1 MQGQSVA
8 RTTELIRDWL
18 VDRIAAMRG
27 VDPRIVD
34 VHEQFSRYGVDSQ
47 GAAVLIAEL
56 SRMLGRPLSP
66 LLIWEHATP
75 DALARHLAAPGGAP
89 PTAPRQPAAI
99 AAAAEVEPIAIVGVA
114 CRFPGAPSPSAFWRL
129 LREGGD
135 AIAEAPRSRWDP
147 DALFDADISAPG
159 KMNTRVGG
167 FLDAIDQFDPQPFGI
182 SPREAVH
189 MDPQQRLML
198 ELSWEALEDAGIAA
212 GEIKGSPTG
221 VFFGVAWMDYG
232 MLVHRAGPEALTQH
246 SAIGFHHSI
255 VANRVSYALGL
266 EGPSLSVDTACSASL
281 VAVHLA
287 CESLRRGESTLALV
301 GGVNLNL
308 IPESTIG
315 VSKFGALSPG
325 GRCFTFDARA
335 SGYVRG
341 EGGGVVVLK
350 PLSRA
355 IRDGD
360 PIYCVIR
367 GSAVNNDGASN
378 GLTAPSPAAQE
389 ALLRAAYARAGV
401 DPAAVHY
408 VEAHGT
414 GTLLGDPIEARA
426 LGAVLG
432 AGRPA
437 ERPLLLGSVKTN
449 IGHLE
454 AAAGVAGLIKA
465 ALCLRHRE
473 LPPSLHFETP
483 NPHIPF
489 ADLRLAVQRALG
501 AWPEPGRPA
510 VAGVSSF
517 GIGGTNCHVVLEGP
531 WPAEAALLP
540 LAAPSPEALRSL
552 AGEVLDDIAASGG
565 RAPLARLCRRAAA
578 RSSGAPHR
586 LAAAARSTGE
596 LKALLEG
603 YLAGEARPGL
613 SVGDARPEERP
624 GPVFV
629 FPGQGSQWAGM
640 GRALLH
646 REPVFRAVVERCDE
660 IIQGRLGFSLLAL
673 LAAGQGGPWLDA
685 IDVSVPAIVS
695 VEIALAALWRS
706 WGVEPAAVV
715 GHSVGECA
723 AAHVAGVLSLEDAI
737 LVTCEQSRL
746 IARLRGRGAMGLV
759 GLSWED
765 AGRALSGHEGRL
777 CRAVRESPTSTVLAG
792 DPEALSELL
801 EALSRQGVFCRRVHI
816 EVAPHTAHID
826 ALREELFQSLR
837 GVRPGPATLPIA
849 SGVTGS
855 LLDGAR
861 FDAAHWVRNLA
872 DPVFFADA
880 VSELVREGHAT
891 FLEVSPTPMA
901 GRAIQACAEHAGR
914 PAIFLPSLRRGEDER
929 SVLLESLGALHAA
942 GQPVRWQ
949 ALYPPADEEPPQLV
963 ALSAHRPEAL
973 AALAEAHRDLL
984 REATDE
990 AASLR
995 DLAYTAGVRR
1005 SHNDCR
1011 AALVAGSREELAELL
1026 DALLRGEARAGV
1038 ARGERSPGRRPK
1050 VAFVF
1055 PGQGSQWVGMGRALA
1070 EAEPVFR
1077 ATLEAW
1083 DEAIRRE
1090 LGWSVLE
1097 ELGADEGR
1105 SRLHRIDVVQP
1116 ALVAVEVALAAL
1128 WRSWGVEPDAVV
1140 GHSMGEVAAAHVA
1153 GALSLEDAARV
1164 ICRRSRLLGRLS
1176 AQGAMAL
1183 VELPLAEAAR
1193 ALRGHEDRA
1202 SVAASNSP
1210 RSTVLS
1216 GDRAALEDILAG
1228 LARRGVFWRWVKV
1241 DVASHSQQ
1249 VDPLLEALGD
1259 ALSEV
1264 APSAARLPM
1273 VSTVTGES
1281 VEGPE
1286 LTAAYW
1292 VRNLREPVLFSPA
1305 VSRLAGEGHALF
1317 LEMSP
1322 HPILAPAIEEG
1333 LRDGAHEGVALGS
1346 LRRGHDE
1353 RRSMLS
1359 ALGAVYAHGHPVDF
1373 RRLFPQ
1379 GGRAVRLPGYPWQ
1392 RERYWIDDGGPRAPA
1407 RAGGPRGAEL
1417 GHPLLGRRLTSS
1429 MHPETHFWE
1438 QELGV
1443 ERLPYLADHRLG
1455 QEEVL
1460 PGAAFLE
1467 MALSA
1472 AAELR
1477 GAAGAEVEAVVFER
1491 MLVLPPEGGRRAQLV
1506 VTEGGAGEAA
1516 FAVSSLDGGAWV
1528 RHAAGRLRWREG
1540 AAGAADGGEPPRAI
1554 QARCS
1559 RAVIRAAEHYERLG
1573 AAGMSF
1579 GESFRGVE
1587 QLWIG
1592 EGEVLGRVRLPGA
1605 LGGQAPAYRVH
1616 PALLDACFQ
1625 TAAGLLDLAG
1635 APDGGAARVLVAL
1648 DRLRIRKAP
1657 GSALWVHG
1665 RLRAGEGGEAG
1676 EVTLDLRLLDDAG
1689 QIVADAEGLRLRRL
1703 SPGAPAPRRGADAW
1717 LYGVAWRRKDHAPE
1731 AQRALPP
1738 GAWVLLGDRGG
1749 TADALASLLRERG
1762 QRCVR
1767 IVAGDRYARLEPDR
1781 YAAAPAD
1788 PGAIHAALRDA
1799 FAGQPAP
1806 RGALHLWSLDAGAA
1820 EETTAEAL
1828 TADQALGAPSALLL
1842 AQALVRMGWRDTP
1855 KLWLVTRGAQAVGEG
1870 SAAVSV
1876 AQAPLWGLGRTLAVE
1891 LPELGC
1897 ARVDLGP
1904 DGGGAA
1910 AMDEALAILREL
1922 ASPDGE
1928 GDVAIRSSGRHVARL
1943 ARAAPAG
1950 QRGAARLD
1958 GEGSY
1963 LIAGG
1968 LGDVAASVAAWMV
1981 AQGARHLALATED
1994 DAPTPAWASAVEA
2007 LEQAG
2012 AAVMVLRA
2020 DVSRPDDVA
2029 RVLAELDR
2037 SAPPLRGIVLVPEA
2051 LEEGAALELDAARLR
2066 DGLTR
2071 RALGAWN
2078 LHALTRTRTRPR
2090 ALDLFVLYASGAS
2103 LLGYPRHAAGA
2114 AASAF
2119 LDALAQH
2126 RRACGLAALS
2136 IDWGDLAA
2144 RGPAAEQQPAAARP
2158 PHRGIG
2164 SFTPAQGVEVLA
2176 RALAADAPQ
2185 IGAIDLNLRQWVE
2198 FYPSAAGAPLLSE
2211 LAREDRRDEGA
2222 APAPSRLKAA
2232 LESARPERRAAVV
2245 EQLVREEL
2253 GKSLR
2258 QDASRIQRRAPF
2270 RSLGLDSLMAI
2281 ELRNRLEAS
2290 TGLKLSAA
2298 LLFTYGDVASL
2309 SDHLLRELGPASAP
2323 EPEAPTERAPV
2334 RGGAAAPAAADPWS
2348 SLEEEIAGM
2357 SDDSAEALLLQSIQS
2372 VAGGPVG

>member
-1 MQGQSVA
+1 MQVQSVA

-18 VDRIAAMRG
+18 VDRIATTRG
-27 VDPRIVD
+27 VDPRIVNA
-34 VHEQFSRYGVDSQ
+34 HEQFSRYGIDSQ
-47 GAAVLIAEL
+47 GAAVLIDEL

-66 LLIWEHATP
+66 LLIWEHSTP
-75 DALARHLAAPGGAP
+75 DALARHLAAPAGAP
-89 PTAPRQPAAI
+89 PAAPRLPAAI
-99 AAAAEVEPIAIVGVA
+99 AAANEAEPIAIVGVA
-114 CRFPGAPSPSAFWRL
+114 CRFPGAPSPGAFWRL
-129 LREGGD
+129 LREGVD

-159 KMNTRVGG
+159 KMNTRSGG
-167 FLDAIDQFDPQPFGI
+167 FLEHIDQFDPQFFGI

-212 GEIKGSPTG
+212 GELKGSRTG

-266 EGPSLSVDTACSASL
+266 EGPSLSLDTACSASL

-287 CESLRRGESTLALV
+287 CESLRRGESTLALA
-301 GGVNLNL
+301 GGVNLNI
-308 IPESTIG
+308 IPDSTIG

-341 EGGGVVVLK
+341 EGGGVVALK
-350 PLSRA
+350 PLAQA

-378 GLTAPSPAAQE
+378 GLTAPNPAAQE

-454 AAAGVAGLIKA
+454 SAAGVAGLIKV
-465 ALCLRHRE
+465 ALCLKHRE
-473 LPPSLHFETP
+473 LPPNLHFETP

-489 ADLRLAVQRALG
+489 DDLRLAVQRALG
-501 AWPEPGRPA
+501 AWPEPNRPA

-531 WPAEAALLP
+531 WPSQAELLP
-540 LAAPSPEALRSL
+540 LSAGSPGALRAL
-552 AGEVLDDIAASGG
+552 AGEVLGDLAASGDL
-565 RAPLARLCRRAAA
+565 APLSSVCRAAAA
-578 RSSGAPHR
+578 RSGDAPHR
-586 LAAAARSTGE
+586 LAAAARSPGE
-596 LKALLEG
+596 LRELLEG
-603 YLAGEARPGL
+603 YLAGEVRPGL
-613 SVGDARPEERP
+613 SVGHALPEQRPR
-624 GPVFV
+624 PVFV

-640 GRALLH
+640 GRSLLH
-646 REPVFRAVVERCDE
+646 REPVFRAVVERCDA
-660 IIQGRLGFSLLAL
+660 IIQEHLGWSLLAL
-673 LAAGQGGPWLDA
+673 LSAGQGGAWLDA
-685 IDVSVPAIVS
+685 VDMSVPAIVS
-695 VEIALAALWRS
+695 VEVALAALWRS

-737 LVTCEQSRL
+737 LVSCEQSRL
-746 IARLRGRGAMGLV
+746 IARLRGRGAMGRV
-759 GLSWED
+759 ALSWED

-777 CRAVRESPTSTVLAG
+777 CRAVRESPASTVLAG
-792 DPEALSELL
+792 DPEALSELFA
-801 EALSRQGVFCRRVHI
+801 ALSRDGVFCRRVHV
-816 EVAPHTAHID
+816 EVAAHTAQID
-826 ALREELFQSLR
+826 ALREELFQCLR
-837 GVRPGPATLPIA
+837 GVRPGPASVPIA

-861 FDAAHWVRNLA
+861 FDAEHWVRNLA
-872 DPVFFADA
+872 DPVLFADA
-880 VSELVREGHAT
+880 ASQLVREGYAT
-891 FLEVSPTPMA
+891 FLEVSPAPLA
-901 GRAIQACAEHAGR
+901 SRAIRACAEHAGR
-914 PAIFLPSLRRGEDER
+914 QALVLPSLRRGEDER
-929 SVLLESLGALHAA
+929 AVLLESLGALHAA
-942 GQPVRWQ
+942 GQPVRWE
-949 ALYPPADEEPPQLV
+949 ALYPAGEEPPQLV
-963 ALSAHRPEAL
+963 PLSAHRPEAL
-973 AALAEAHRDLL
+973 AALAEACRDLV
-984 REATDE
+984 RRTPAEE
-990 AASLR
+990 GPSLR

-1005 SHNDCR
+1005 SHHDCR
-1011 AALVAGSREELAELL
+1011 ASIVARSREELAELL
-1026 DALLRGEARAGV
+1026 DALLRGEPREGV

-1050 VAFVF
+1050 IAFVF

-1083 DEAIRRE
+1083 DGAIRRE
-1090 LGWSVLE
+1090 LGWSLLE

-1164 ICRRSRLLGRLS
+1164 ICRRSRLLGRLR
-1176 AQGAMAL
+1176 AGGAMAL

-1202 SVAASNSP
+1202 SVAASNSL

-1216 GDRAALEDILAG
+1216 GDRGALEDILAG
-1228 LARRGVFWRWVKV
+1228 LERRGVFWRWIKV
-1241 DVASHSQQ
+1241 DVASHSQH
-1249 VDPLLEALGD
+1249 VDSLLDELRD
-1259 ALSEV
+1259 ALRDV
-1264 APSAARLPM
+1264 APAAALVPM
-1273 VSTVTGES
+1273 VSTVTGEIGQ
-1281 VEGPE
+1281 GPE

-1292 VRNLREPVLFSPA
+1292 VRNLRDPVLFSSA
-1305 VSRLAGEGHALF
+1305 VSRLARDGHALF

-1322 HPILAPAIEEG
+1322 HPILVPAIEEG
-1333 LRDGAHEGVALGS
+1333 LRDGGHEGVALGS
-1346 LRRGHDE
+1346 LRRGHEE
-1353 RRSMLS
+1353 RRTILA

-1373 RRLFPQ
+1373 RRLFPE
-1379 GGRAVRLPGYPWQ
+1379 GGRAVRLPSYPWQ
-1392 RERYWIDDGGPRAPA
+1392 RERYWIDDGAPRAPA
-1407 RAGGPRGAEL
+1407 RAAATRGAEP

-1429 MHPETHFWE
+1429 MQPETHFWE
-1438 QELGV
+1438 QEIGV
-1443 ERLPYLADHRLG
+1443 DRLPYLADHRL
-1455 QEEVL
+1455 QQDVVL
-1460 PGAAFLE
+1460 PGAAFVE

-1477 GAAGAEVEAVVFER
+1477 GAAEVAIEAVVFER

-1506 VTEGGAGEAA
+1506 VTEDGAGEAA
-1516 FAVSSLDGGAWV
+1516 FAVSSLDGGAWA

-1540 AAGAADGGEPPRAI
+1540 PAGAAPGGEPPRAI

-1559 RAVIRAAEHYERLG
+1559 RAVISGAEHYERLG
-1573 AAGMSF
+1573 AAGLSF

-1587 QLWIG
+1587 RLWIG
-1592 EGEVLGRVRLPGA
+1592 DGEVLGRVRMPGSLA
-1605 LGGQAPAYRVH
+1605 EEAPAYRVH

-1625 TAAGLLDLAG
+1625 AAAGLLDLAA
-1635 APDGGAARVLVAL
+1635 APAGGAMTVLVAL
-1648 DRLRIRKAP
+1648 ERLRVLQQDP
-1657 GSALWVHG
+1657 GAALWAHG
-1665 RLRAGEGGEAG
+1665 RLRSGAGGEAG

-1689 QIVADAEGLRLRRL
+1689 QTVADAEGLRLRRL
-1703 SPGAPAPRRGADAW
+1703 SPRAPARRHAADAW
-1717 LYGVAWRRKDHAPE
+1717 LYGVAWRRKDLAPE
-1731 AQRALPP
+1731 APRALPP

-1767 IVAGDRYARLEPDR
+1767 IAAGDRYARLGPDL
-1781 YAAAPAD
+1781 YSADPSD

-1806 RGALHLWSLDAGAA
+1806 RGALHLWSLDAAA
-1820 EETTAEAL
+1820 EATAEAL
-1828 TADQALGAPSALLL
+1828 AADQALGAPSALRL

-1855 KLWLVTRGAQAVGEG
+1855 RLWLVTRGAQAVGAG

-1891 LPELGC
+1891 QPELGC
-1897 ARVDLGP
+1897 VRVDLRP

-1910 AMDEALAILREL
+1910 AMEDALALLREL
-1922 ASPDGE
+1922 ESTDGE
-1928 GDVAIRSSGRHVARL
+1928 GDVALRSSGRHVARL
-1943 ARAAPAG
+1943 SRAAPEPLAG
-1950 QRGAARLD
+1950 GGARLD

-1963 LIAGG
+1963 LIAGS
-1968 LGDVAASVAAWMV
+1968 LGDVAMSAAAWMV
-1981 AQGARHLALATED
+1981 AQGARHLALVAED
-1994 DAPTPAWASAVEA
+1994 DTPTPAWASAREA
-2007 LEQAG
+2007 LEEAG
-2012 AAVMVLRA
+2012 AAVRVLRA
-2020 DVSRPDDVA
+2020 DVSRADDVA
-2029 RVLAELDR
+2029 RVLAEIDR
-2037 SAPPLRGIVLVPEA
+2037 SAPPLRGILLAPEA
-2051 LEEGAALELDAARLR
+2051 LEDGAALELDAARLR
-2066 DGLTR
+2066 DGLVR

-2078 LHALTRTRTRPR
+2078 LHATTRARG
-2090 ALDLFVLYASGAS
+2090 LDLFVLYASGAS
-2103 LLGYPRHAAGA
+2103 LIGYPRQAADA

-2119 LDALAQH
+2119 LGALAQH
-2126 RRACGLAALS
+2126 RRASGLPALS
-2136 IDWGDLAA
+2136 IHWGDLAA
-2144 RGPAAEQQPAAARP
+2144 RGPDAEPQRPAARP
-2158 PHRGIG
+2158 SHRGIG
-2164 SFTPAQGVEVLA
+2164 SFTPAQGAEVLE
-2176 RALAADAPQ
+2176 RVLAADLPE

-2211 LAREDRRDEGA
+2211 LPSEERGPEA
-2222 APAPSRLKAA
+2222 AAALAPSRLKAA
-2232 LESARPERRAAVV
+2232 LEGARPERRAAVV
-2245 EQLVREEL
+2245 EQHVREEL

-2258 QDASRIQRRAPF
+2258 QDASRIPRLAPF

-2281 ELRNRLEAS
+2281 ELRNRLESS

-2309 SDHLLRELGPASAP
+2309 SDHLLRELGPAPGPA
-2323 EPEAPTERAPV
+2323 EAAQRAPGS
-2334 RGGAAAPAAADPWS
+2334 GGAAAPPDLLS
-2348 SLEEEIAGM
+2348 GLEEEIAGM
-2357 SDDSAEALLLQSIQS
+2357 SDDRAEELLLQSILS

>member
-1 MQGQSVA
+1 MQSQSVA

-18 VDRIAAMRG
+18 VRRIATTRG
-27 VDPRIVD
+27 VEPRIVD
-34 VHEQFSRYGVDSQ
+34 AHEQFSRYGIDSQ
-47 GAAVLIAEL
+47 GAAVLVAEL
-56 SRMLGRPLSP
+56 SGMLGRPVSP
-66 LLIWEHATP
+66 LLIWEHSTP
-75 DALARHLAAPGGAP
+75 DALARHLAAPGGESPA
-89 PTAPRQPAAI
+89 APRRPAAS
-99 AAAAEVEPIAIVGVA
+99 ATAAEVEPIAIIGVA
-114 CRFPGAPSPSAFWRL
+114 CRFPGAPSPGAFFRL
-129 LREGGD
+129 LREGRD

-159 KMNTRVGG
+159 KMNTRSGG
-167 FLDAIDQFDPQPFGI
+167 FLDQIDQFDPQPFGI

-198 ELSWEALEDAGIAA
+198 ELSWEALEDAGIAS
-212 GEIKGSPTG
+212 GELKGSPTG

-232 MLVHRAGPEALTQH
+232 MLVHRGGPEALTPH

-266 EGPSLSVDTACSASL
+266 EGPSLAVDTACSGSL

-287 CESLRRGESTLALV
+287 CESIHRGESTLALA
-301 GGVNLNL
+301 GGVNLNI

-341 EGGGVVVLK
+341 EGGGVIVLK
-350 PLSRA
+350 PLA
-355 IRDGD
+355 LAVRDGD
-360 PIYCVIR
+360 PIYGVIR

-378 GLTAPSPAAQE
+378 GLTAPSPAAQV

-437 ERPLLLGSVKTN
+437 ESPLLVGSVKTN

-454 AAAGVAGLIKA
+454 AAAGVAGIIKV
-465 ALCLRHRE
+465 ALCLKHRE

-501 AWPEPGRPA
+501 AWPEPARPA
-510 VAGVSSF
+510 IAGVSSF
-517 GIGGTNCHVVLEGP
+517 GIGGTNCHVVLGGP
-531 WPAEAALLP
+531 WPPQAELLP
-540 LAAPSPEALRSL
+540 LSAPSPEALRAL
-552 AGEVLDDIAASGG
+552 AGEVIEGIAPSGEL
-565 RAPLARLCRRAAA
+565 APLSRLCRGAAA
-578 RSSGAPHR
+578 RSSGEPHR
-586 LAAAARSTGE
+586 LAAAARSAGE
-596 LKALLEG
+596 LRRLLEG
-603 YLAGEARPGL
+603 YLAGEERPGL
-613 SVGDARPEERP
+613 SVGHVRPDQRP
-624 GPVFV
+624 MPVFV

-640 GRALLH
+640 GRSLLH
-646 REPVFRAVVERCDE
+646 REPVFREVVERCDE
-660 IIQGRLGFSLLAL
+660 IIQEQLGWSLLAL
-673 LAAGQGGPWLDA
+673 LSARQGGPWLDA
-685 IDVSVPAIVS
+685 IDMSVPAIIS

-737 LVTCEQSRL
+737 LVTCQQSRL

-759 GLSWED
+759 ALPWED
-765 AGRALSGHEGRL
+765 AGQALSGYEGRL
-777 CRAVRESPTSTVLAG
+777 CRAVRESPVSTVLAG
-792 DPEALSELL
+792 EPEALSELF
-801 EALSRQGVFCRRVHI
+801 ATLSRQGVFCRRVHI
-816 EVAPHTAHID
+816 EVAPHTAQID
-826 ALREELFQSLR
+826 ALREELFQCLR
-837 GVRPGPATLPIA
+837 GVKPGRASLPIA

-855 LLDGAR
+855 LLDGER

-872 DPVFFADA
+872 DPVFFGDA
-880 VSELVREGHAT
+880 VSQLVREGYAT
-891 FLEVSPTPMA
+891 FLEVSPAPMA
-901 GRAIQACAEHAGR
+901 SRAIQACADHAGR
-914 PAIFLPSLRRGEDER
+914 QAILLPSLRRGEDER
-929 SVLLESLGALHAA
+929 AVLLESLGALHAA

-949 ALYPPADEEPPQLV
+949 ALYPAGEEPPQLV
-963 ALSAHRPEAL
+963 PLSAHRPEAL
-973 AALAEAHRDLL
+973 VALAEAYRDLL
-984 REATDE
+984 RETPADE
-990 AASLR
+990 APSLR
-995 DLAYTAGVRR
+995 DIAYTAGVRR
-1005 SHNDCR
+1005 DHHDCR
-1011 AALVAGSREELAELL
+1011 ASVLARSREELAALL
-1026 DALLRGEARAGV
+1026 DALARGEPREGV

-1050 VAFVF
+1050 IAFVF

-1090 LGWSVLE
+1090 LGWSLLE

-1105 SRLHRIDVVQP
+1105 SRLDRIDVVQP

-1164 ICRRSRLLGRLS
+1164 ICRRSRLLARLS
-1176 AQGAMAL
+1176 ARGAMAL
-1183 VELPLAEAAR
+1183 VELPLAEAAG

-1202 SVAASNSP
+1202 AVAASNSP

-1216 GDRAALEDILAG
+1216 GDRGALEEILAG
-1228 LARRGVFWRWVKV
+1228 LERRGVFWRWIKV
-1241 DVASHSQQ
+1241 DVASHSQH
-1249 VDPLLEALGD
+1249 VDPLLDELRDALG
-1259 ALSEV
+1259 EV
-1264 APSAARLPM
+1264 APAAALLPM
-1273 VSTVTGES
+1273 VSTVTGEIGQ
-1281 VEGPE
+1281 GPE

-1292 VRNLREPVLFSPA
+1292 VRNLRDPVLFSPA
-1305 VSRLAGEGHALF
+1305 VSRLARDGHALF

-1322 HPILAPAIEEG
+1322 HPILVPAIEEG

-1346 LRRGHDE
+1346 LRRGHEE
-1353 RRSMLS
+1353 RRTILA
-1359 ALGAVYAHGHPVDF
+1359 ALGAVYAHGHAVDF
-1373 RRLFPQ
+1373 KRLFPG
-1379 GGRAVRLPGYPWQ
+1379 GGRPVRLPSYPWQ
-1392 RERYWIDDGGPRAPA
+1392 RERYWIDDSAPRSAA
-1407 RAGGPRGAEL
+1407 RAAGPRGAEL

-1429 MHPETHFWE
+1429 MHPGTHFWE
-1438 QELGV
+1438 QEIGV
-1443 ERLPYLADHRLG
+1443 ERLPYLADHRV
-1455 QEEVL
+1455 QQDVVL

-1477 GAAGAEVEAVVFER
+1477 GAAEVEIEAVAFER
-1491 MLVLPPEGGRRAQLV
+1491 MLVLPPDGGRRVQVV
-1506 VTEGGAGEAA
+1506 VTEESADQAA
-1516 FAVSSLDGGAWV
+1516 FAVSSLEGGAWA
-1528 RHAAGRLRWREG
+1528 RHAAGRLRWR
-1540 AAGAADGGEPPRAI
+1540 AGAAAGGEPPRAI

-1559 RAVIRAAEHYERLG
+1559 REIGGEEHYERLG
-1573 AAGMSF
+1573 AAGLSF

-1587 QLWIG
+1587 RLWIG
-1592 EGEVLGRVRLPGA
+1592 EGEVLGRVRMPGSLGEQA
-1605 LGGQAPAYRVH
+1605 LAYRAH

-1625 TAAGLLDLAG
+1625 AAAGLLDLAG
-1635 APDGGAARVLVAL
+1635 DRAGGAMTVLVAL
-1648 DRLRIRKAP
+1648 ERLRVLRAP
-1657 GSALWVHG
+1657 GAALWAHG
-1665 RLRAGEGGEAG
+1665 RLRSGEGGDAG
-1676 EVTLDLRLLDDAG
+1676 EVALDLRLLDDAG
-1689 QIVADAEGLRLRRL
+1689 RALAEAEGLRIRRL
-1703 SPGAPAPRRGADAW
+1703 SPRAPAPRHGADAW
-1717 LYGVAWRRKDHAPE
+1717 LYGVAWRRKDLAPE
-1731 AQRALPP
+1731 APHALPP

-1749 TADALASLLRERG
+1749 MADALASLLRERG

-1767 IVAGDRYARLEPDR
+1767 IVAGGGYARLEPDL
-1781 YAAAPAD
+1781 YAADPAD
-1788 PGAIHAALRDA
+1788 PGALHAALRDA
-1799 FAGQPAP
+1799 FAGQPSP
-1806 RGALHLWSLDAGAA
+1806 RGALHLWSLDAAA
-1820 EETTAEAL
+1820 AQETTAETLA
-1828 TADQALGAPSALLL
+1828 ADQALGAPSALAL

-1855 KLWLVTRGAQAVGEG
+1855 KLWLVTRGAQAVGAG
-1870 SAAVSV
+1870 PAAVSV
-1876 AQAPLWGLGRTLAVE
+1876 AQAPLWGLGRALAVE

-1910 AMDEALAILREL
+1910 AVEDALALLREL

-1928 GDVAIRSSGRHVARL
+1928 SDVALRADGRHVARL
-1943 ARAAPAG
+1943 SRAAPEG

-1968 LGDVAASVAAWMV
+1968 LGDTALSAAAWMV
-1981 AQGARHLALATED
+1981 AQGARHLVLAAED
-1994 DAPTPAWASAVEA
+1994 DTPAPAWAGAREA

-2012 AAVMVLRA
+2012 AAVLVVRA
-2020 DVSRPDDVA
+2020 DVSRGADVA
-2029 RVLAELDR
+2029 RVLAEIDR
-2037 SAPPLRGIVLVPEA
+2037 SAPPLRGVLLAPEA
-2051 LEEGAALELDAARLR
+2051 LEEGAALSLDAARVR
-2066 DGLTR
+2066 DGLVR

-2078 LHALTRTRTRPR
+2078 LHALTRARGL
-2090 ALDLFVLYASGAS
+2090 ALFVLYSSGAS
-2103 LLGYPRHAAGA
+2103 LLGYPRQAEGA
-2114 AASAF
+2114 AASAL
-2119 LDALAQH
+2119 LDALAHH
-2126 RRACGLAALS
+2126 RRASGLPALS
-2136 IDWGDLAA
+2136 INWGDLAG
-2144 RGPAAEQQPAAARP
+2144 RGPAAEQQRPAARP
-2158 PHRGIG
+2158 SHRGIG
-2164 SFTPAQGVEVLA
+2164 SFTPAQAAEALE
-2176 RALAADAPQ
+2176 RALAAELPQ

-2211 LAREDRRDEGA
+2211 LLREDRRAEAEA
-2222 APAPSRLKAA
+2222 APARSRLSAA
-2232 LESARPERRAAVV
+2232 LESARPEHRAAIV
-2245 EQLVREEL
+2245 EQHVREEL

-2258 QDASRIQRRAPF
+2258 QDASRIQRLAPF

-2281 ELRNRLEAS
+2281 ELRNRLESS

-2309 SDHLLRELGPASAP
+2309 GDHLLRELTPAPGPG
-2323 EPEAPTERAPV
+2323 EAAER
-2334 RGGAAAPAAADPWS
+2334 APAAAPVEPWS
-2348 SLEEEIAGM
+2348 GLEEEIARM
-2357 SDDSAEALLLQSIQS
+2357 SDDRAEELLLQSILS
-2372 VAGGPVG
+2372 ASGGLVG